1 MVVSRLGA
9 AIMAVVVARTS
20 IQRRTMLTLRN
31 RLASIRASKD
41 AIPTVDVDVVVMDN
55 GAGMGR

>member
-1 MVVSRLGA
+1 
-9 AIMAVVVARTS
+9 MAVVVARTS